1 MRMRFWTTS
10 LAAALLMWAM
20 SAWGST
26 MYPRIKAD
34 FQHPVVINSETF
46 PPGHYVFQQVRGP
59 GEIPVFHVTNSQGKN
74 VTLTSIAI
82 KVRAPQ
88 SASDYSP
95 PAAQD
100 TEVVLQK
107 IGGKYYLHR
116 IWVQGRTRGWE
127 FEIPDNFKAQ
137 IAEMNEESVPGSYDE
152 TPDVAYQSREGEA
165 TMQSNALKAGSTKT
179 DQLTSLTGCLE
190 RRTSPDSF
198 YIESSDGKQTNVQAA
213 GNLVA
218 EMANQANHTVRLVGH
233 WSESQ
238 AKPNAGLGHTNSFA
252 GGSDTYSSQGTN
264 LFRVD
269 RIDVISTTCQK

>member
-1 MRMRFWTTS
+1 
-10 LAAALLMWAM
+10 
-20 SAWGST
+20 

-59 GEIPVFHVTNSQGKN
+59 GEIPVFHVTNSQGKKCDPN
-74 VTLTSIAI
+74 LDCDQSSGATERIRLFATSGA
-82 KVRAPQ
+82 
-88 SASDYSP
+88 
-95 PAAQD
+95 D

-107 IGGKYYLHR
+107 IGGKYYLHKS
-116 IWVQGRTRGWE
+116 VQGRTRGWE
-127 FEIPDNFKAQ
+127 FEIPDNVKGQ

-165 TMQSNALKAGSTKT
+165 TMQSNALKAGSAKSE
-179 DQLTSLTGCLE
+179 QLTSLTGCLE

-238 AKPNAGLGHTNSFA
+238 AKPNAGLGHDNSFV
-252 GGSDTYSSQGTN
+252 GDSTHPSQGTN
-264 LFRVD
+264 LFHVD
-269 RIDVISTTCQK
+269 RIDAISTTRQK